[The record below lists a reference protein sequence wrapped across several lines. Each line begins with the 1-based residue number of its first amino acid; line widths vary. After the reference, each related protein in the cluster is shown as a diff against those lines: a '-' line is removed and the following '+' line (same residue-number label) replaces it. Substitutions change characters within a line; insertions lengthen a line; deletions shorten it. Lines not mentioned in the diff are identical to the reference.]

1 MAFRRIAYQNFS
13 ASRKP
18 YEPLQ
23 FRTPLFY
30 ARVRHPLYLAW
41 TLAFWATPTMTV
53 GHALLAAGLT
63 AYMAI
68 AVVWEER
75 DLIAHF
81 GHRYL
86 EYQRSVPMFV
96 P

>member
-30 ARVRHPLYLAW
+30 ARVRHPLYIAW
-41 TLAFWATPTMTV
+41 ALAFWATPTMTV

-63 AYMAI
+63 AYMVI

>member
-1 MAFRRIAYQNFS
+1 
-13 ASRKP
+13 
-18 YEPLQ
+18 
-23 FRTPLFY
+23 
-30 ARVRHPLYLAW
+30 
-41 TLAFWATPTMTV
+41 MTV

-63 AYMAI
+63 AYMVI

-81 GHRYL
+81 GQRYL

-96 P
+96 PRLVTVKSATSREPSAVETM

>member
-1 MAFRRIAYQNFS
+1 
-13 ASRKP
+13 
-18 YEPLQ
+18 
-23 FRTPLFY
+23 
-30 ARVRHPLYLAW
+30 
-41 TLAFWATPTMTV
+41 MTV